1 LIIGVSAL
9 TVVSLGLGGLLASG
23 ILDEEKRPVVE
34 RIVESGPV
42 PVPQAPP
49 PAAPKREPA
58 PPAAAKKP
66 AEPAAQPAPAA
77 EPLAAAPAAAAPP
90 AAAPAAAEP
99 PVEKPAKTEPRTR
112 HPRTVAAA
120 SAAEATPTV
129 RLAVVSDPPG
139 AEVIARWDG
148 GEKKGKAPFQFDA
161 PKGAHVKLD
170 FTLKGYSPS
179 QEEVVADAPH
189 TVSSELVQFLGD

>member
-23 ILDEEKRPVVE
+23 ILDEEKARPVVE
-34 RIVESGPV
+34 RIVESAPV

-58 PPAAAKKP
+58 PQAAAKKP
-66 AEPAAQPAPAA
+66 AEPAAQPVPAA
-77 EPLAAAPAAAAPP
+77 EPPAAAAPP
-90 AAAPAAAEP
+90 AVAPAAEP
-99 PVEKPAKTEPRTR
+99 PIEKPAKTEPRTR

-120 SAAEATPTV
+120 SEATPTV

-161 PKGAHVKLD
+161 PKGAQVKLD

-179 QEEVVADAPH
+179 QEEVVADAPR